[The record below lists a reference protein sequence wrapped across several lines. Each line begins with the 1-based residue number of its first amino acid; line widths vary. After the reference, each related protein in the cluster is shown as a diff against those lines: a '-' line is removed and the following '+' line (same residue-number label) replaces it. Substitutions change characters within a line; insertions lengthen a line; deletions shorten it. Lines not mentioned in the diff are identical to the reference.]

1 MLTNLKKVVFEDSDG
16 KFKWFDETGEFS
28 CPYESE
34 DEAIAAVAQYV
45 EHLNG
50 NLEAPDDE
58 IQKSIVASLNL
69 ARSDGNVNMR
79 QLMSHPIAKDFYDFV
94 LFIESLPGSI
104 EMTDLLNRFHDLTK
118 KTEMHM
124 NYALKLV
131 G

>member
-28 CPYESE
+28 GPYETE
-34 DEAIAAVAQYV
+34 DEAIAAVTQYV
-45 EHLNG
+45 EYLNG
-50 NLEAPDDE
+50 DLKFYDE
-58 IQKSIVASLNL
+58 DVQKSIVASLKL

-94 LFIESLPGSI
+94 LFIESLPGST
-104 EMTDLLNRFHDLTK
+104 EMTDLLNRFHDLSK